1 MRIEYNDENDVAYVY
16 LVDTINAGESA
27 TQIPVEADEI
37 PGYVILDLDKEG
49 ALLGIEIV
57 GASRILRPAT
67 LSAAQNDEA
76 DQDLT

>member
-1 MRIEYNDENDVAYVY
+1 MRIEYNDENDVAYIY
-16 LVDTINAGESA
+16 LVDRINAGESA

-67 LSAAQNDEA
+67 LSAAQNDGTG
-76 DQDLT
+76 QDLT

>member
-1 MRIEYNDENDVAYVY
+1 MRIEYNDENDVAYIY
-16 LVDTINAGESA
+16 LVDHINAGESA

-37 PGYVILDLDKEG
+37 PGYVILDMDKEG

-76 DQDLT
+76 SQDLT

>member
-67 LSAAQNDEA
+67 LSAAQNDGTG
-76 DQDLT
+76 QDLI

>member
-1 MRIEYNDENDVAYVY
+1 MRIDYDDENDVAYVR
-16 LVDTINAGESA
+16 LVDRVNAGESA

-67 LSAAQNDEA
+67 LSAAQKDETG
-76 DQDLT
+76 QTLT

>member
-1 MRIEYNDENDVAYVY
+1 MRIEYNDENDVAYIY
-16 LVDTINAGESA
+16 LVDHINAGESA

-37 PGYVILDLDKEG
+37 PGYVILDMDKEG

-67 LSAAQNDEA
+67 LSAAQNDETG
-76 DQDLT
+76 QELT